1 MCDGVGGEDDKIS
14 LTESCV
20 YSQVLLVFLG
30 LDWQQG
36 NERLGKVDLYE
47 SGVQSSLQA
56 NLTWFLC
63 SRRHGQTTEQFSGG
77 HGPQRLYTTGC
88 SASSYL
94 VTVCLRVLCVCC
106 VPACACVCATSSH
119 QCMLRVSCL
128 TLL

>member
-1 MCDGVGGEDDKIS
+1 MGGEDDKIS

-63 SRRHGQTTEQFSGG
+63 SRRHGQTTE
-77 HGPQRLYTTGC
+77 
-88 SASSYL
+88 
-94 VTVCLRVLCVCC
+94 
-106 VPACACVCATSSH
+106 
-119 QCMLRVSCL
+119 
-128 TLL
+128 